1 MKKSNHCNPKGGW
14 RHAGDYRQPST
25 GESISSCNLP
35 LHSLFPPSQPVQ
47 TPPPLPPP
55 PGGGACLLAHKR
67 HLKAMREQEPRWQPM
82 PEGEWQA
89 YRLFLPLHGS
99 MQHSLCQRGEGPVL
113 VGGDGEMSGGLI
125 LCNCLVYGPSGHI

>member
-1 MKKSNHCNPKGGW
+1 MLVITDSQAQAKAFH
-14 RHAGDYRQPST
+14 HAISPST
-25 GESISSCNLP
+25 ASFLLLNPSRP
-35 LHSLFPPSQPVQ
+35 HPPS
-47 TPPPLPPP
+47 PPP

-67 HLKAMREQEPRWQPM
+67 HLKAMREQEFRWQPM

-113 VGGDGEMSGGLI
+113 VGGDGEMSRGLI